1 MKKDLILILVCSLLI
16 KLIYVLFS
24 IGLHD
29 YIGKEEKLNYFA
41 VIDVFKKNDAFWYE
55 HIAVNGY
62 SQIED
67 VKDLGYNDGSEYKQS
82 EWAFFPFYP
91 LLIYVTHKLTNLN
104 IDSSFLLLSFIFSA
118 LGFIIFYLLTRDL
131 YGDKRKALWFTLLL
145 IIFPFHY
152 YFSVFYTEAVFLS
165 CLVGAFYAIL
175 KRKYLIMSL
184 LLIPLVLTR
193 PNGILLLVPLYFF
206 MLEQENLLV
215 NTKLKG
221 IFKRQN
227 VYRSIYF
234 ATGPAIFIIYC
245 LYQKHM
251 TGEYFAFSIAQEG
264 WYRKFMFPLLAFFRH
279 GDMATQFNSV
289 YTILFIILAIFA
301 WKRIPLS
308 FNILIWISL
317 LLPLTS
323 GSVMSMP
330 RFISLIF
337 PMIIFIG
344 LQLYKLK
351 MRWIVYVLLF
361 FLQLCSLYFW
371 VINHPLGY

>member
-29 YIGKEEKLNYFA
+29 YNGKEEKLNYFA

-62 SQIED
+62 SQIKD

-104 IDSSFLLLSFIFSA
+104 IDSSFLLLSFIFSV

-215 NTKLKG
+215 NKKLKG
-221 IFKRQN
+221 IFK
-227 VYRSIYF
+227 
-234 ATGPAIFIIYC
+234 
-245 LYQKHM
+245 
-251 TGEYFAFSIAQEG
+251 
-264 WYRKFMFPLLAFFRH
+264 
-279 GDMATQFNSV
+279 
-289 YTILFIILAIFA
+289 
-301 WKRIPLS
+301 
-308 FNILIWISL
+308 
-317 LLPLTS
+317 
-323 GSVMSMP
+323 
-330 RFISLIF
+330 
-337 PMIIFIG
+337 
-344 LQLYKLK
+344 
-351 MRWIVYVLLF
+351 
-361 FLQLCSLYFW
+361 
-371 VINHPLGY
+371 